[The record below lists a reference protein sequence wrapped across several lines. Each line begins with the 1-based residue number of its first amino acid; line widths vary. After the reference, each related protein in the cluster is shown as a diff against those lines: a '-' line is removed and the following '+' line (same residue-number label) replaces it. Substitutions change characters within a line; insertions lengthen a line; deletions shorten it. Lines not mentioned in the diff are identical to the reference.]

1 MKKWKYEK
9 INVDNLAGIIRVDGK
24 FETYVY
30 RKNSTTNTYNYVVY
44 NKFTLNTID
53 DLKKYFHNIYNYEQI
68 CNKYNI
74 HDRLISIN
82 DLKRICP
89 DLVIKENK
97 NNIEVIYD
105 NLQYEKYQKC
115 TKSYKEI
122 ITKHKKLEGV
132 EYVK

>member
-9 INVDNLAGIIRVDGK
+9 INVDNLAGVIRVDGK
-24 FETYVY
+24 FETYVH
-30 RKNSTTNTYNYVVY
+30 RQNSTSRRYEYVVY

-53 DLKKYFHNIYNYEQI
+53 DLKKYFHNIYNHELI

-82 DLKRICP
+82 DVRRICP
-89 DLVIKENK
+89 DLVIKEHK
-97 NNIEVIYD
+97 RYMEVIYK
-105 NLQYEKYQKC
+105 NLQYEKYTKC

-132 EYVK
+132 EYAK